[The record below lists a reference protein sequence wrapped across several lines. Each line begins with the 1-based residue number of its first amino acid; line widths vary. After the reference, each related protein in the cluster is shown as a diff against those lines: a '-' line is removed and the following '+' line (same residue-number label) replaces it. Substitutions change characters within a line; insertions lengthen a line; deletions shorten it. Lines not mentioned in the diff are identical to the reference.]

1 MKEDTMK
8 MNNESQDCTR
18 NDSCSRQGR
27 NISGKS
33 AVEIMNHNG
42 RGRFS
47 RCKLFT
53 LIELLVVIA
62 IIAILAGM
70 LLPALN
76 NARERGRAI
85 KCSSN
90 LKQLGTNYVLYTD
103 TYDGYTMPVDGNITD
118 SNGTIRRGWPFH
130 MQAFTSGN
138 NNYKA
143 NGDIYMC
150 PSMMSC
156 NRQNY
161 TINYSYTMNAQCNG
175 QAKSNISRPDG
186 TISFLQ
192 KVSTLRHSAS
202 DQMTLGDGARDLDTT
217 DSQGFYWVS
226 AYDAQDSVY
235 FRTKD
240 EAKGVFFAIRFN
252 HSSRGNLCFLDGH
265 VTPRSYQQFN
275 DNYNLNPS
283 GSTTGVSDWLWW

>member
-1 MKEDTMK
+1 MK

-18 NDSCSRQGR
+18 NDSCSRQER

-33 AVEIMNHNG
+33 AVETMNHNG

-76 NARERGRAI
+76 AARERGRAI

-90 LKQLGTNYVLYTD
+90 LKQLGTNYVHYTD

-118 SNGTIRRGWPFH
+118 SNGTVRRGWPFH
-130 MQAFTSGN
+130 MQAFTSGD

-143 NGDIYMC
+143 NGDIYM
-150 PSMMSC
+150 
-156 NRQNY
+156 
-161 TINYSYTMNAQCNG
+161 
-175 QAKSNISRPDG
+175 QACIY
-186 TISFLQ
+186 I
-192 KVSTLRHSAS
+192 
-202 DQMTLGDGARDLDTT
+202 
-217 DSQGFYWVS
+217 
-226 AYDAQDSVY
+226 
-235 FRTKD
+235 
-240 EAKGVFFAIRFN
+240 
-252 HSSRGNLCFLDGH
+252 
-265 VTPRSYQQFN
+265 
-275 DNYNLNPS
+275 
-283 GSTTGVSDWLWW
+283 